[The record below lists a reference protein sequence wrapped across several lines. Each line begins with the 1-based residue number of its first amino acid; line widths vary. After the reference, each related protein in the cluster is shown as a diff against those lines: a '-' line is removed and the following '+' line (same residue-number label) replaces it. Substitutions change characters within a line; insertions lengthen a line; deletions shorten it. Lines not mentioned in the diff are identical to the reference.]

1 MKFCWCT
8 LHVKDLERSLK
19 FYQEIVGLTI
29 NRRFEARPGI
39 NICFLGEG
47 ETQVELIEDKHIIIP
62 KNQDHFSLGFEV
74 DCLDRML
81 EFVQKQGINIESGPF
96 QPNPNTKF
104 FYVLDPDNYK
114 IQFVERKNH

>member
-19 FYQEIVGLTI
+19 FYQEIVGLSI

-47 ETQVELIEDKHIIIP
+47 ETQVELIEDEHSIIP

-74 DCLDRML
+74 DSLDRML

-114 IQFVERKNH
+114 IQFVEQMNQ